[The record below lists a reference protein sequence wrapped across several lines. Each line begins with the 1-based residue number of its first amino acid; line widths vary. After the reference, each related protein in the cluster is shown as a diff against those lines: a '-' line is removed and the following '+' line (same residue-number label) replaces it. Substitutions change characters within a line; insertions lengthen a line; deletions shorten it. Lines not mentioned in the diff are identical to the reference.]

1 MDDFIKAYVENP
13 GNYTFKEAVD
23 LAIERDEAANV
34 EFLASL
40 NNR

>member
-1 MDDFIKAYVENP
+1 MDGFIMAYVEDP
-13 GNYTFKEAVD
+13 GDYTPKEAVD